1 MVTESDIKFAI
12 SVLEEK
18 AKDLTDLFS
27 KVVDYYEELEDST
40 REKYTSNHWTATINL
55 RNGTK
60 LKEIFKTY
68 DDANEFIRSKKLK
81 DKDFVNSCISNTLY
95 YKLQKLCKYKDF
107 ETKVLED
114 QLKAIEDTIKIL
126 NDSYYNSTFFKLKEC
141 DV

>member
-1 MVTESDIKFAI
+1 MGTEHDIKFAI

-18 AKDLTDLFS
+18 AKDITDLFS

-40 REKYTSNHWTATINL
+40 REKYTQNHWTVNINL
-55 RNGTK
+55 RNGTE

-95 YKLQKLCKYKDF
+95 YKLQKLCEYKDF
-107 ETKVLED
+107 ETQVLED
-114 QLKAIEDTIKIL
+114 QLKAIEDAIKIL
-126 NDSYYNSTFFKLKEC
+126 NNNYYNSTFFKLKESE
-141 DV
+141 V